1 MLRSVKTHQ
10 RQARFLDAR
19 VDGTGTAAM
28 VTGSQHLSL
37 TDNGTGD
44 YTLTL
49 TEPGTRLLGAW
60 FTPIDADV
68 VPQIDISDSGA
79 TAVNV
84 VFKDLDG
91 TPSAAD
97 CDFFALVAVSDA
109 ADET

>member
-1 MLRSVKTHQ
+1 MLRSPKSPQ
-10 RQARFLDAR
+10 REVRQLDCR
-19 VDGTGTAAM
+19 VDGTGTASM
-28 VTGSQHLSL
+28 VTGGEHLTL
-37 TDNGTGD
+37 TDNTTGD

-49 TEPGTRLLGAW
+49 VTPGQRLLGAW

-79 TAVNV
+79 GAVNV

-91 TPSAAD
+91 TPTATD
-97 CDFFALVAVSDA
+97 CDFFGLILVSDA

>member
-1 MLRSVKTHQ
+1 MLRSTKSPQ
-10 RQARFLDAR
+10 REVRFIDAR
-19 VDGTGTAAM
+19 VDGTGTASIT
-28 VTGSQHLSL
+28 TGGQHLTL

-49 TEPGTRLLGAW
+49 VSPGERLLGAW

-68 VPQIDISDSGA
+68 TPQIDISDSSKS
-79 TAVNV
+79 AVNV

-91 TPSAAD
+91 TPSATD
-97 CDFFALVAVSDA
+97 CDFFALIAVSDA